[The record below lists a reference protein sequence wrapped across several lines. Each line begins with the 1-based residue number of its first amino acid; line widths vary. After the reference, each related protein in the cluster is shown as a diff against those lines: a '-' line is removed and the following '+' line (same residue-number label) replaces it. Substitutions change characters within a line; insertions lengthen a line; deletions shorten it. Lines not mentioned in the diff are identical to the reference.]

1 MPRSSNESFWINSTS
16 GDDSNG
22 AGMSHA
28 VGIKNTFGENSLELS
43 LNRVAVVGLET

>member
-28 VGIKNTFGENSLELS
+28 VGIKNAFGENSLELS